1 MSHKKEERRKLSNQK
16 EYKKSKS
23 KEIGNCFYDLDS
35 VISYENHNM
44 TTPWFIYD
52 LLSVFMVLC
61 N

>member
-23 KEIGNCFYDLDS
+23 KEIGDCFYDLDY

-44 TTPWFIYD
+44 TTLY
-52 LLSVFMVLC
+52 L
-61 N
+61 